1 MTWLKFKH
9 VNILKK
15 KYNETTVLNGVLSSQ
30 DIIIYFR

>member
-15 KYNETTVLNGVLSSQ
+15 QHNMTTILPGVLSSQ
-30 DIIIYFR
+30 DIMNIF